1 MSRIQISNEK
11 SQRENHRLGRRLTW
25 LEIAASVVAIAGTV
39 ASASLGIW
47 SSSLNSDIA
56 HLNATIDTLNRD
68 VSTAQEQLDVRQE
81 EIESL
86 RQENAE
92 LRAALPRS
100 IAPEEVPDARNVGVV
115 TLADGGDSIDL
126 NSTQPTF
133 DAGISTSTS
142 DTLSYRDGELQT
154 SWHQL
159 DILALKDGEKAA
171 YETCAVAT
179 GYGPTYAIEPH
190 RLTERD
196 VCIRLKSG
204 NYARIVVQ
212 ESEPEQ
218 VTLEIT
224 TWEPPL

>member
-1 MSRIQISNEK
+1 MTRLQVSNEK

-25 LEIAASVVAIAGTV
+25 LEIVAALLAIAT
-39 ASASLGIW
+39 ASLGIW
-47 SSSLNSDIA
+47 SSTLNSDIA

-68 VSTAQEQLDVRQE
+68 VATAQEQLNVRQE

-86 RQENAE
+86 RHENGE

-100 IAPEEVPDARNVGVV
+100 IAPEEVPDARNVGAV
-115 TLADGGDSIDL
+115 TLADGGDAIDL

-133 DAGISTSTS
+133 DTGIDTSTS
-142 DTLSYRDGELQT
+142 DTLSYRDGELRT

-159 DILALKDGEKAA
+159 DILALKNGHKAA
-171 YETCAVAT
+171 YETCAIAT
-179 GYGPTYAIEPH
+179 GYAPTNTIEPH
-190 RLTERD
+190 RLTGED
-196 VCIRLKSG
+196 ICIRLKSG

-212 ESEPEQ
+212 ESAPEH